1 MTSKQQRSFKKWV
14 VKIRG
19 FRKDEERSRYCGGRT
34 NVGPMIIPNPKQL
47 LYVNPDVSPQSM
59 EFYAEH
65 PLVNRFLEVSER
77 SNVSNLEG
85 VAGAGKGVFT
95 KQDVKKGTRLAPYTG
110 KHQRLPCTHDCQYD
124 IQVSPDLVICAG
136 KQRYDQGYLIA
147 HDVSK
152 IHSAITLPHPTP
164 PNYGRY
170 FNCALHDDVANC
182 IIEHVDDG
190 CDVLFFHASRDLV
203 KGEELLV
210 DYGDEF
216 TIV

>member
-1 MTSKQQRSFKKWV
+1 
-14 VKIRG
+14 
-19 FRKDEERSRYCGGRT
+19 
-34 NVGPMIIPNPKQL
+34 MIIPNPEQL

-77 SNVSNLEG
+77 SNVSNVEG
-85 VAGAGKGVFT
+85 IAGAGKGVFA

-110 KHQRLPCTHDCQYD
+110 KHQGLPCTHDCQYD

-136 KQRYDQGYLIA
+136 EQLYDQGYLMA
-147 HDVSK
+147 HDVTK
-152 IHSAITLPHPTP
+152 IHSHITLPHPSS

-170 FNCALHDDVANC
+170 FNCAVPDVDVANC
-182 IIEHVDDG
+182 IIEHVNDG
-190 CDVLFFHASRDLV
+190 CDVLFFHASCDLA

-210 DYGDEF
+210 DYGDSF